1 MEAMNQAQG
10 NGGGWNLEATYQTL
24 PKALFEPCEPVPVKQ
39 PTLLLFNRAI
49 AEHLGL
55 DAKQLE
61 SQDAIFAG
69 NALPPGSQPIAQ
81 AYGGHQFGQFNILGD
96 GRAILLGEQVTPTGE
111 RFDIQLKGSGRTL
124 YSRRGDGRSAM
135 GPMLRE
141 FILSEAMHA
150 LGVPTTRSL
159 AVAATGEAVHRET
172 LQPGAVLTRVAASH
186 IRVGTF
192 QFAAA
197 MSNYEALKALTA
209 YTIQRHYPE
218 VNQAENPPLELLNQ
232 VIAKQAELIAQWMSL
247 GFIHGVMNTDNMSIC
262 GETIDYGPCAFLNAY
277 NPGMVYSSID
287 HQGRYA
293 YGNQPNIGHWNLVR
307 FAETLLPL
315 LHEEKERA
323 IELAQYALDYYAE
336 RFNAAY
342 KRRLLAKIGIEQEQ
356 EGDFYLV
363 QQLLNLMQ
371 ASDADFTHTF
381 RALSEERAVPLQ
393 LEAAPEYQEWRTV
406 WESRLGSQKA
416 ESLEAMRR
424 VNPWII
430 PRNRWVEEAIEAVVE
445 KGDFEPLGHL
455 MGALERPFEGSEATR
470 EFLTKPY
477 EEDESYQTFCGT

>member
-1 MEAMNQAQG
+1 MEASNQAQLQG
-10 NGGGWNLEATYQTL
+10 AGWNLEFTYQSL
-24 PKALFEPCEPVPVKQ
+24 PKGLFELTEPIPVKQ
-39 PTLLLFNRAI
+39 PTLLLLNRAV
-49 AEHLGL
+49 AELLGL
-55 DAKQLE
+55 DAKVLE
-61 SQDAIFAG
+61 TQDAIFAG

-96 GRAILLGEQVTPTGE
+96 GRAILLGEQVTPTGD
-111 RFDIQLKGSGRTL
+111 RYDIQLKGSGRTL

-159 AVAATGEAVHRET
+159 AVAATGEAVYREAP
-172 LQPGAVLTRVAASH
+172 QPGAVLTRVAASH

-197 MSNYEALKALTA
+197 MSDYEALKALTA

-218 VNQAENPPLELLNQ
+218 AIEAENPPLELLKR
-232 VIAKQAELIAQWMSL
+232 VIAKQADLIAHWMSI
-247 GFIHGVMNTDNMSIC
+247 GFIHGVMNTDNVSIC

-277 NPGMVYSSID
+277 DPGMVYSSID

-307 FAETLLPL
+307 FAEALLPL
-315 LHEEKERA
+315 LHSEKETA
-323 IELAQYALDYYAE
+323 IEMAQNALEGFAE

-342 KRRLLAKIGIEQEQ
+342 KQRMLAKIGIADEH
-356 EGDFYLV
+356 EGDFEIV
-363 QQLLNLMQ
+363 QQLLHLMQ
-371 ASDADFTHTF
+371 ASEADFTHTF
-381 RALSEERAVPLQ
+381 RALSEGRAVPLQ
-393 LEAAPEYQEWRTV
+393 LEATPEFQEWRFL
-406 WESRLGSQKA
+406 WESRVGEDKRTA
-416 ESLEAMRR
+416 LETMKQA
-424 VNPWII
+424 NPWII
-430 PRNRWVEEAIEAVVE
+430 PRNRWVEEAIESVVE

-455 MGALERPFEGSEATR
+455 MGALERPFEGPEHAR
-470 EFLTKPY
+470 DFLTKPY
-477 EEDESYQTFCGT
+477 EENPEYQTFCGT